1 METVLCVVVGLFFAA
16 SIYLLLSRQLVRV
29 LLGVSILSN
38 AVNLLIFTSGRLTEA
53 APPVLSTDGS
63 GGPQVPHT
71 ADAIRAA
78 ETTLASLPGAPA
90 LSGHPA
96 VDYVRVASEA
106 TDGAVASAAA
116 NPLPQALI
124 LTAIVIAFAIFAF
137 LLVLT
142 FRAYQILGTDD
153 MNEMREAEPA
163 PKSPPL
169 GY

>member
-53 APPVLSTDGS
+53 APPVLATDGS
-63 GGPQVPHT
+63 GGPQIAHT
-71 ADAIRAA
+71 AAAIRSA
-78 ETTLASLPGAPA
+78 ESALANLPGAPA
-90 LSGHPA
+90 LTGHSA
-96 VDYVRVASEA
+96 VDYLRVASEA
-106 TDGAVASAAA
+106 TGTEVASAAA

-163 PKSPPL
+163 PQSPPL

>member
-1 METVLCVVVGLFFAA
+1 METVLTVVVGLFFAA
-16 SIYLLLSRQLVRV
+16 SIYLILSRQLVRV
-29 LLGVSILSN
+29 LLGVSILGN

-53 APPVLSTDGS
+53 APPVLSADGS
-63 GGPQVPHT
+63 GGPQSAYT
-71 ADAIRAA
+71 A
-78 ETTLASLPGAPA
+78 ETIREAETLVAATPGAPEVTGSA
-90 LSGHPA
+90 A
-96 VDYVRVASEA
+96 VEA
-106 TDGAVASAAA
+106 VQAATGAAGSAA

-153 MNEMREAEPA
+153 MNEMRVAEPA

>member
-1 METVLCVVVGLFFAA
+1 METVFCVVVGLFFAA

-63 GGPQVPHT
+63 GGPQIPHT
-71 ADAIRAA
+71 AEAIRAA
-78 ETTLASLPGAPA
+78 ESQLATLPGSPV
-90 LSGHPA
+90 LTGHSA
-96 VDYVRVASEA
+96 VDYVRLASEA
-106 TDGAVASAAA
+106 AGGMSAAAA

-124 LTAIVIAFAIFAF
+124 LTAIVIAFAVFAF

-153 MNEMREAEPA
+153 MNDMRDAEPA
-163 PKSPPL
+163 PQTPPL

>member
-1 METVLCVVVGLFFAA
+1 METVFCVVVGLFFAA

-71 ADAIRAA
+71 AEAIRAA
-78 ETTLASLPGAPA
+78 ESQLATLPGAPA
-90 LSGHPA
+90 LTGHSA
-96 VDYVRVASEA
+96 VDYVRLASEA
-106 TDGAVASAAA
+106 SGASAAAAA

-153 MNEMREAEPA
+153 MNDMRDAEPA
-163 PKSPPL
+163 PQTPPL